1 MKPLIPFRQSP
12 NMCGPAS
19 LKILLSYFNR
29 DHSES
34 QLAKL
39 CESTPEIGTTHAQ
52 MIAGAQ
58 ALGADVTAKDHA
70 SIDDLRGFIED
81 EKPVVVGWWS
91 KDEPHFSVV
100 YEVGKHKIFMM
111 DPDTESGIRIMP
123 IEEFEAVWY
132 DTEGG
137 KERVD
142 RWMMAITKFKE

>member
-1 MKPLIPFRQSP
+1 
-12 NMCGPAS
+12 MCGPAS

-29 DHSES
+29 EHSES

-58 ALGADVTAKDHA
+58 ALGADVIAKDR
-70 SIDDLRGFIED
+70 STIDDLRHFVED
-81 EKPVVVGWWS
+81 EKPVIVGWWS
-91 KDEPHFSVV
+91 KNEPHHSVV

-123 IEEFEAVWY
+123 IEEFESVWH

-137 KERVD
+137 KEKVE
-142 RWMMAITKFKE
+142 RWMMAITKFKQ